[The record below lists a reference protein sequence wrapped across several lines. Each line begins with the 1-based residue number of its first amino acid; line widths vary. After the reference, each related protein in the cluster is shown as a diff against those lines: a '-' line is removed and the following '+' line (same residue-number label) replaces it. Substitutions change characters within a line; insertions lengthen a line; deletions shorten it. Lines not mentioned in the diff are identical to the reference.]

1 MSEKIPPFL
10 EGVFFKKL
18 KQKSLLNAL
27 ALYKYKE
34 KTAIV
39 VREGQRYL
47 LRVSGRFRHR
57 TGTIKW
63 NIGGVKV

>member
-1 MSEKIPPFL
+1 MSGKIPPFL

-39 VREGQRYL
+39 VREGKDT
-47 LRVSGRFRHR
+47 S
-57 TGTIKW
+57 
-63 NIGGVKV
+63 